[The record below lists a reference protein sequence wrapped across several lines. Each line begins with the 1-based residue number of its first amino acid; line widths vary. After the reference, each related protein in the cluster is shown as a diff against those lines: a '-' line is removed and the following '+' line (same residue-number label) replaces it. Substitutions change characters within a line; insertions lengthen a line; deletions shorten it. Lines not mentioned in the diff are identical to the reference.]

1 MKKLGLLFVTTL
13 GLAANVHAALT
24 MECEYRFDT
33 SKPLT
38 KLSFSLPDEVKFGKL
53 VPLQILPFGGSVSTM
68 NTVILKDYPYL
79 MLADVYR
86 IESEKSKTFLMKIS
100 PDKTKIELAFVN
112 MGEQA
117 NAKFFK
123 GTCST
128 GKDMK

>member
-1 MKKLGLLFVTTL
+1 MKKRQLLIVCLTL
-13 GLAANVHAALT
+13 FCEIAMAGAR
-24 MECEYRFDT
+24 MKCEYKFDP

-38 KLSFSLPDEVKFGKL
+38 KLSFSLPDEISFGKL
-53 VPLQILPFGGSVSTM
+53 IPLQILPFGGTASTM

-86 IESEKSKTFLMKIS
+86 IESEKSKIFLMKIS

-128 GKDMK
+128 GKGMK

>member
-1 MKKLGLLFVTTL
+1 MKKLGLLLVATL
-13 GLAANVHAALT
+13 GLAANVNAGQM

-33 SKPLT
+33 SRPLT
-38 KLSFSLPDEVKFGKL
+38 KLSFSLPDEVKFGRL

-68 NTVILKDYPYL
+68 NTVILKDYPYI

-86 IESEKSKTFLMKIS
+86 IESEKSKVFLMKIS
-100 PDKTKIELAFVN
+100 PDKTKIELGFVN

-128 GKDMK
+128 AKEMK

>member
-1 MKKLGLLFVTTL
+1 MKKLGLILITAL
-13 GLAANVHAALT
+13 SLAANVNAGQM

-33 SKPLT
+33 SRPLT
-38 KLSFSLPDEVKFGKL
+38 KLSFSLPSEVKFGKL
-53 VPLQILPFGGSVSTM
+53 VPLQILPVGGNASTM
-68 NTVILKDYPYL
+68 NTVILKDYPYI

-86 IESEKSKTFLMKIS
+86 IESEKSKIFLMKIS

-123 GTCST
+123 GTCSI

>member
-1 MKKLGLLFVTTL
+1 MKHSVLFFVMTL
-13 GLAANVHAALT
+13 GLAAKVHAAQK
-24 MECEYRFDT
+24 MECEYRFDV

-38 KLSFSLPDEVKFGKL
+38 KLSFTLPEEVKFGKL

-86 IESEKSKTFLMKIS
+86 IESEKSKTLLIKIS
-100 PDKTKIELAFVN
+100 PDKNSIELAFVN
-112 MGEQA
+112 MGGHA

-123 GTCST
+123 GACST
-128 GKDMK
+128 AKDMK